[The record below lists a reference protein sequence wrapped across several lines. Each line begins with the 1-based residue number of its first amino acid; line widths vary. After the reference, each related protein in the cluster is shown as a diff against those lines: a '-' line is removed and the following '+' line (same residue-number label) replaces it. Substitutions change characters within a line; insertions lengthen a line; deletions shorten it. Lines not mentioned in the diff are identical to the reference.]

1 MPSTPIRDSFR
12 STWRCPGLVPAEIAW
27 RWSAGAAFWALL
39 VLSFIEY
46 FGSLEVSKANEFLW
60 KIGYPPLAAEA
71 LADTIAG
78 SGHKLLMM
86 AAILIPGTAIVWTVA
101 AAIGRTATL
110 RAMMPERTVRFRTML
125 GISFFR
131 SAALL
136 ASLIGFAGVFAI
148 AQRLYSDGPGTVS
161 HPARAIWTLLPGW
174 LLVGLIWSLANWFL
188 SLAPVVAV
196 EQNCDAV
203 AASIGSVR
211 LVGERLRPFLRVSA
225 AFGAIHLVAF
235 AFFSVVSGLP
245 FMFLAVSVKL
255 VFILLVL
262 VTLVYFAIVDFLYIA
277 RLGAYAA
284 LAGGD
289 SAEVSVSDGHSAATA
304 ATSSTLKAT

>member
-1 MPSTPIRDSFR
+1 MDSSPIRDGFR
-12 STWRCPGLVPAEIAW
+12 ATWRSRGLVPAEIAW

-60 KIGYPPLAAEA
+60 KIGYPPAAAEA

-86 AAILIPGTAIVWTVA
+86 AAILIPGTAIIWTVA

-110 RAMMPERTVRFRTML
+110 RAMMPERVVRFRAML

-131 SAALL
+131 SAACL
-136 ASLIGFAGVFAI
+136 AALVGFAGVFVL
-148 AQRLYSDGPGTVS
+148 AQRLYSDRPGIEP
-161 HPARAIWTLLPGW
+161 HPERAIWTLILGW
-174 LLVGLIWSLANWFL
+174 LFVGIVWSVVNWLL
-188 SLAPVVAV
+188 SIAPVVAV
-196 EQNCDAV
+196 EQNCDSI
-203 AASIGSVR
+203 AASIGIVR

-225 AFGAIHLVAF
+225 AFGALHLVVF
-235 AFFSVVSGLP
+235 VVFSVLSGFP

-255 VFILLVL
+255 VLILLVL
-262 VTLVYFAIVDFLYIA
+262 VTLVYLAIVDFLYIA
-277 RLGAYAA
+277 RLGAYAV
-284 LAGGD
+284 LAKGA
-289 SAEVSVSDGHSAATA
+289 SAEVSISDDYLASTA
-304 ATSSTLKAT
+304 ATSSTLNAI